1 MDAALMPKRPWRV
14 FLSHTSELRRLPT
27 GGSFIAAAEEAITH
41 AGHVIADMKYFTASE
56 LKPAEVCRK
65 AVTGSDVYVA
75 VVGFKYGSPVR
86 DNSRLSYTELEF
98 ETATERGLPRL
109 IFLLADETQGSR
121 ELYVDLTYGA
131 RQQAFRERLREA
143 GVTTATVTNPQE
155 LRLSL
160 FEALRGL
167 ESDSTDRGD
176 RVRDWSFTHTA
187 ICRRMAAVLVDVM
200 RLLMVRSNSRSY
212 SANRARYQEFIVI
225 ATSHFED
232 LQSNIA
238 ALPALGDPRQY
249 EKSREIEL
257 RLLWLLRTFAVPPQ
271 PAARVA
277 RREVAT
283 TREAAELVL
292 AYFDL
297 YAGAR
302 DEFDKVLD
310 YIGSFKQAVDSK
322 RNGPDAF
329 FGLRQSLQ
337 TAVLT
342 RYGGPSGILMD
353 VDLELALRYF
363 AIDWWLLRN
372 AGFFLN

>member
-41 AGHVIADMKYFTASE
+41 AGQ
-56 LKPAEVCRK
+56 
-65 AVTGSDVYVA
+65 
-75 VVGFKYGSPVR
+75 
-86 DNSRLSYTELEF
+86 
-98 ETATERGLPRL
+98 
-109 IFLLADETQGSR
+109 TQGSR

-176 RVRDWSFTHTA
+176 RVRNWSFTHTA

-200 RLLMVRSNSRSY
+200 RLLMVRSSSRSY
-212 SANRARYQEFIVI
+212 SANRARYQEFIAI

-238 ALPALGDPRQY
+238 ALPAIGDPRQY